1 MVRMIRFGKNII
13 IVAVFALAIVY
24 LTEVSRAEQ
33 SKTKD
38 IPFFPGT
45 AVSRAI
51 LEKAPGVIK
60 LVWEQT
66 KDSAKIAL
74 GVGAEIDDLNIK
86 LSETCAWMPRY
97 IPDDGG
103 RVEYG
108 LVSMYASIYVQ
119 ALWVYYI
126 YFDEPKSS
134 NTNYLDIILN
144 GINPAIALE
153 SVKCTRS
160 RAGKSSKVES
170 ALPNFESLGFVIPS
184 KAKLFS
190 ILAMISAKPENRRF
204 LSELGSGAVR
214 LVFAHEL
221 SHHILHKKQKCC
233 SLEQEIEAD
242 KLALKILHHDGRLA
256 TTSLGHLLL
265 LSKNHSNSGT
275 GVSCRIRKILDAEI
289 ELVANYRGF
298 GNDALIVSRTRS
310 IHEYLSRKFRA
321 DCPAG

>member
-1 MVRMIRFGKNII
+1 MDQMTRFRLNIV
-13 IVAVFALAIVY
+13 IVAITALAIVC
-24 LTEVSRAEQ
+24 LTENTIAQ
-33 SKTKD
+33 QLKTKD

-51 LEKAPGVIK
+51 LDKAPGVVK

-108 LVSMYASIYVQ
+108 LVSMYASMYVQ
-119 ALWVYYI
+119 ALWGYYV
-126 YFDEPKSS
+126 FVGEPKSS
-134 NTNYLDIILN
+134 NKNFLNIILN
-144 GINPAIALE
+144 GINPAIARE

-160 RAGKSSKVES
+160 RAGKSSKVDS
-170 ALPNFESLGFVIPS
+170 ALPNLESLGFVTPS
-184 KAKLFS
+184 KAKSYS
-190 ILAMISAKPENRRF
+190 ILAMIWSKPVYRHF
-204 LSELGSGAVR
+204 LSELGSGAIR
-214 LVFAHEL
+214 FVFAHEL

-242 KLALKILHHDGRLA
+242 KMALKILHHDGRLA

-265 LSKNHSNSGT
+265 LSKNHNNPGT
-275 GVSCRIRKILDAEI
+275 DVSCRIRKILDAET
-289 ELVANYRGF
+289 ELVANYSGF

-310 IHEYLSRKFRA
+310 IHKYLSRKYGA
-321 DCPAG
+321 DCPAE